1 MRTRFGFWAVLLLL
15 LALVASGC
23 APAAPA
29 APAGEATAAAGEGA
43 AATAAPAAEA
53 PAGDTAT
60 APVGDGKFKE
70 APMLAKKVAAGE
82 LPPIE
87 ERLPAEPLVIEPV
100 EEVGQYGGTWR
111 MVDNDNTNGWLR
123 QTVWV
128 EPLLKWNRDLSGMR
142 PNLLETYS
150 WNDDATVLT
159 AKFREGIKWS
169 DGEPLTADDFLFWW
183 NDMIMDPDLGL
194 TPPGGTTVGGAP
206 MQVEKV
212 DDYTLTFTFA
222 APNPLFLDYLSRGSY
237 NSSWFVVPAHYMKQF
252 HPKYNSD
259 VTDTTEL
266 LNRYSTN
273 SRLQYV
279 DMPTFTAWM
288 VTEYVPGE
296 RVRLERN
303 PYYWKVDTAGNQLP
317 YIDSLDVQI
326 PQGNATE
333 LVLLKALAGE
343 LDMQT
348 RDIEL
353 KDVPL
358 VMENADANGY
368 HVVMWNR
375 GDYAWP
381 WLMLMYDYPDEG
393 IVDLMY
399 TQEFRQALS
408 YAIDRDTLNNVVHL
422 GLAKPRQFAL
432 SAESPEFRSE
442 EGQKVYNEWVKS
454 YAEFDPE
461 KAKSLLDGIGVKDVD
476 GDGLRERPDGTPLE
490 LIVDIPSSDKLTID
504 SMDFI
509 QKNWQDIGLKTTLNI
524 AEGSIID
531 QRANAGEIMIRA
543 WGSAAAWGLISAPT
557 VWTPVEAATWSMAG
571 VRIGQN
577 YVSLGK
583 EGVAPRPGSMLEKLQ
598 KAYTDLIS
606 TADPAE
612 RERKLLD
619 AYRIHIDEGPITIG
633 TVGEHPSPVIVKN
646 NVHNVPETGLVASWD
661 LGFPGTA
668 DPEQFFFR

>member
-1 MRTRFGFWAVLLLL
+1 
-15 LALVASGC
+15 
-23 APAAPA
+23 
-29 APAGEATAAAGEGA
+29 
-43 AATAAPAAEA
+43 
-53 PAGDTAT
+53 
-60 APVGDGKFKE
+60 
-70 APMLAKKVAAGE
+70 MLAEKVAAGE

-87 ERLPAEPLVIEPV
+87 ERLPADPLVIEPV

-252 HPKYNSD
+252 HPKYNTD

-531 QRANAGEIMIRA
+531 QRANAGETMIRA
-543 WGSAAAWGLISAPT
+543 WGSAAAWGLDFCADGVDAGRSGDVEHGRRAHRPVLCVT
-557 VWTPVEAATWSMAG
+557 GQGRCRTTPGLDVGEAAEGLHRPDLDRRSCRARTEAAG
-571 VRIGQN
+571 RVPDPHRRRPDYDRHGGRTSEPCDRQEQRPQRARN
-577 YVSLGK
+577 
-583 EGVAPRPGSMLEKLQ
+583 RPGRLVGPGLPGHGRSG
-598 KAYTDLIS
+598 AV
-606 TADPAE
+606 
-612 RERKLLD
+612 LLPLVD
-619 AYRIHIDEGPITIG
+619 A
-633 TVGEHPSPVIVKN
+633 
-646 NVHNVPETGLVASWD
+646 
-661 LGFPGTA
+661 
-668 DPEQFFFR
+668 

>member
-1 MRTRFGFWAVLLLL
+1 MGKRFSILAAALLL
-15 LALVASGC
+15 LALVAGGC

-29 APAGEATAAAGEGA
+29 APAEPAAAEATAEA
-43 AATAAPAAEA
+43 AAEAA
-53 PAGDTAT
+53 PAGDAAT
-60 APVGDGKFKE
+60 APVGDGEFKE
-70 APMLAKKVAAGE
+70 APILAEQVAAGT
-82 LPPIE
+82 LPPVA
-87 ERLPAEPLVIEPV
+87 ERLPAAPLVIEPV

-142 PNLLETYS
+142 PNLLESYE
-150 WNDDATVLT
+150 WNEDGTVLT
-159 AKFREGIKWS
+159 ANFREGIKWS
-169 DGEPLTADDFLFWW
+169 DGEPLTVDDFLFWW
-183 NDMIMDPDLGL
+183 NDLIMDPDIGL

-212 DDYTLTFTFA
+212 DDYTLTITFA
-222 APNPLFLDYLSRGSY
+222 APNPLFLDYFSRGSY
-237 NSSWFVVPAHYMKQF
+237 NSSWFIVPAHYMQQF
-252 HPKYNSD
+252 HPKYNPE

-273 SRLQYV
+273 SRLQYA

-317 YIDSLDVQI
+317 YIDSLEVQI
-326 PQGNATE
+326 PQGDATE
-333 LVLLKALAGE
+333 LVVLKALAGE

-348 RDIEL
+348 RDIPL

-358 VMENADANGY
+358 VMENAEANNY
-368 HVVMWNR
+368 RVLMWNR

-408 YAIDRDTLNNVVHL
+408 YAIDRETINNVVHL

-442 EGQKVYNEWVKS
+442 EGQALYNEWVQS
-454 YAEFDPE
+454 YAQFDPDQ
-461 KAKSLLDGIGVKDVD
+461 AKSLLDGIGVVDVD
-476 GDGLRERPDGTPLE
+476 GDGFRERADGTPLE
-490 LIVDIPSSDKLTID
+490 LIVDIPSTDKLTID
-504 SMDFI
+504 SMDLI
-509 QKNWQDIGLKTTLNI
+509 QQNWQDVGLKTTLNI
-524 AEGSIID
+524 AEGSVID
-531 QRANAGEIMIRA
+531 QRAEAGEIMIRA

-571 VRIGQN
+571 VRIGRY
-577 YVSLGK
+577 YVSLGE

-598 KAYTDLIS
+598 DAYSDLI
-606 TADPAE
+606 TTVDPAE
-612 RERKLLD
+612 REKKLLE

-633 TVGEHPSPVIVKN
+633 TVGEHPSPVIVAN
-646 NVHNVPETGLVASWD
+646 NFHNVPETGLVASWD